1 MKQQGRP
8 RMPSALRK
16 SRRLWLGLTE
26 EQYQVIR
33 RAARKAGKDMV
44 DWARDA
50 ALSHAAIVETATRT
64 A

>member
-1 MKQQGRP
+1 
-8 RMPSALRK
+8 MPSALRK

-50 ALSHAAIVETATRT
+50 ALSHAAIIETATRT